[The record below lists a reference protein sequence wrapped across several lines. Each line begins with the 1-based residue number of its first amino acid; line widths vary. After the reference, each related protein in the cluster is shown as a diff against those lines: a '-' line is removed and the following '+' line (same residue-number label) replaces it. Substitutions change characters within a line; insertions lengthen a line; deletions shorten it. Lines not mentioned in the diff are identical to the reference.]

1 MALGLEQKKQIVEE
15 VRQVASG
22 AYAAVASEYRG
33 LTVAELEQLRV
44 QARQSGVYLRVV
56 RNTLARRALDET
68 EFACMSDGLTGP
80 MILAFSLEDPGAA
93 ARIVHKFSKENELL
107 VPKVVALSGK
117 LLSPAEL
124 EALSKMPTKDQA
136 ISMLMGTMKAPVQ
149 KLAATLAAPHGKLV
163 RTLLAVKQAK
173 EAA

>member
-1 MALGLEQKKQIVEE
+1 MALGLEQKKQIVAE
-15 VRQVASG
+15 VRQVASK

-33 LTVAELEQLRV
+33 LTVVELEQLRI
-44 QARQSGVYLRVV
+44 QARESGVYLRVV
-56 RNTLARRALDET
+56 RNTLAKRALDET
-68 EFACMSDGLTGP
+68 EFACMSEGLTGP
-80 MILAFSLEDPGAA
+80 MILAFSMEDPGAS
-93 ARIVHKFSKENELL
+93 ARIVLKFSKENALL

-136 ISMLMGTMKAPVQ
+136 ISILMGTMKAPVQ

-163 RTLLAVKQAK
+163 RTILAIQQAK

>member
-22 AYAAVASEYRG
+22 AYSAVASEYRG

-56 RNTLARRALDET
+56 RNTLAKRALDET
-68 EFACMSDGLTGP
+68 DFACMSEGLTGP
-80 MILAFSLEDPGAA
+80 MILAFALEDPGAA
-93 ARIVHKFSKENELL
+93 ARIVHDFSKDNELL

-136 ISMLMGTMKAPVQ
+136 ISMVMGTMKAPIQ